1 MTDLTQLEK
10 PKYTLTGMYRGLV
23 EDNDDPLDAGRV
35 KVRVF
40 GVSDDPS
47 ILVSQLP
54 WAEPALN
61 MHWSGG
67 YNVRNSDSKAV
78 GDKNYYPGANSK
90 VAGTDDKSI
99 ESSDFARDGVFA
111 EEKAD
116 ARWNACGTGGQFV
129 VPKRGNKVFL
139 FFEAGNPMKPIYFAM
154 ATDARDWRTQKDVV
168 GADIFQKLAQLK
180 SFTTEFLTQ
189 EAKNIDTS
197 IPPKDNWASNALVD
211 SKTKVPKIS
220 LSPIIS
226 GHPNKDMYSVTSPN
240 GTTIIIDNSKGNEKL
255 YLIHKNTIDHIDQY
269 GNKKMYVGKSHGK
282 LNAFTT
288 ESESN
293 IPCNFEVGVEGNHDL
308 YVAGN
313 WKVYAI
319 GDIGIKSQGNI
330 QIESAK
336 HVGISVQKGD
346 IDLVIKEGNIN
357 AQVNGNINANVTE
370 NANIKVDGNCNVK
383 ITGDLKASIGGSANI
398 SCSTNTNIQT
408 NGNMNL
414 TVGGSFKLSATS
426 IDMVSPTLKMS
437 GEMNIGGN
445 TKVTGSV
452 SATQDVVAGQVL
464 YSTVGVDTGGFLRN
478 RGPADIG
485 GPVIAHILQVIGG
498 AGSGTGRPPE
508 SPQQAEAP
516 EPPVPPIKE
525 VSTSEIEHSNEKIIR
540 QNKPQVNV
548 LPPA

>member
-40 GVSDDPS
+40 GVSDDPA
-47 ILVSQLP
+47 ILTSQLP

-67 YNVRNSDSKAV
+67 YNVRNEDSKPIGN
-78 GDKNYYPGANSK
+78 GDYYPGGNSK
-90 VAGTDDKSI
+90 VAGTDDKSV
-99 ESSDFARDGVFA
+99 ESADSKKEGVFS
-111 EEKAD
+111 EVKAD

-180 SFTTEFLTQ
+180 EFTSDFLVEET
-189 EAKNIDTS
+189 KNVDKS
-197 IPPKDNWASNALVD
+197 IAPKDNWASGALVD

-220 LSPIIS
+220 ISPIIS
-226 GHPNKDMYSVTSPN
+226 EHPNKDMYSVTSPN
-240 GTTIIIDNSKGNEKL
+240 GTTIIIDNSKGKEKL
-255 YLIHKNTIDHIDQY
+255 YLIHKNTIDHIDES
-269 GNKKMYVGKSHGK
+269 GNKKLYVGKSHNK

-288 ESESN
+288 EADTN
-293 IPCNFEVGVEGNHDL
+293 IPCNFEIGVEGNHDI

-336 HVGISVQKGD
+336 NVGISVQSGD
-346 IDLVIKEGNIN
+346 IDLIVKSGNIN
-357 AQVNGNINANVTE
+357 AQVAGNINANITE

-383 ITGDLKASIGGSANI
+383 IAGNLKASIGGEANL
-398 SCSTNTNIQT
+398 SCATNTNIQT
-408 NGNMNL
+408 NGDMNV
-414 TVGGSFKLSATS
+414 TVGGAFKLSARS
-426 IDMVSPTLKMS
+426 VDIVSPTMKMS

-445 TKVTGSV
+445 TKITGSL
-452 SATQDVVAGQVL
+452 SATQDVVAGQIL

-485 GPVIAHILQVIGG
+485 GPVTAHILQVIGG

-516 EPPVPPIKE
+516 TPPTPPIKE
-525 VSTSEIEHSNEKIIR
+525 VSTTEIIHSEQKTIR
-540 QNKPQVNV
+540 KNTPEVVV
-548 LPPA
+548 LS

>member
-40 GVSDDPS
+40 GVSDDPLIS
-47 ILVSQLP
+47 VSQLP

-67 YNVRNSDSKAV
+67 YNVRNADSKPL
-78 GDKNYYPGANSK
+78 GDANYSPGANSK

-99 ESSDFARDGVFA
+99 ESADLARDGVYA

-180 SFTTEFLTQ
+180 AFSTDFLTE
-189 EAKNIDTS
+189 EAKNLDTT
-197 IPPKDNWASNALVD
+197 PAPKDNWASGALVD
-211 SKTKVPKIS
+211 SKTKSPSITI
-220 LSPIIS
+220 SPIIS
-226 GHPNKDMYSVTSPN
+226 EHPNKDMYSVTSPN
-240 GTTIIIDNSKGNEKL
+240 GTTIIIDNSKGKEKL
-255 YLIHKNTIDHIDQY
+255 YLIHKNTIDHIDQD
-269 GNKKMYVGKSHGK
+269 GNKKLYVGKSHSK

-288 ESESN
+288 ESETN
-293 IPCNFEVGVEGNHDL
+293 IPCNFEIGVEGNHDI

-336 HVGISVQKGD
+336 NVGISVQNGD
-346 IDLVIKEGNIN
+346 IDLIVKNGNIN
-357 AQVNGNINANVTE
+357 AQVAGNINANVTE

-383 ITGDLKASIGGSANI
+383 IAGDLKASIGGAANI
-398 SCSTNTNIQT
+398 TCTTNTNIQT
-408 NGNMNL
+408 KGDMNL

-426 IDMVSPTLKMS
+426 IDMVSPTMKMS

-445 TKVTGSV
+445 TKVTGTV
-452 SATQDVVAGQVL
+452 SATQDVVAGNTL
-464 YSTVGVDTGGFLRN
+464 YSTVGIDTGGFLRN

-485 GPVIAHILQVIGG
+485 SPVTAHILQVIGG

-508 SPQQAEAP
+508 SPQQAQAP
-516 EPPVPPIKE
+516 EPPAPPLKE
-525 VSTSEIEHSNEKIIR
+525 VSKTEIEYSQAKVIR
-540 QNKPQVNV
+540 QNTPDVTTLTN
-548 LPPA
+548 A